1 MTLDQIISAFVYL
14 GGVVIIFALGKFIF
28 DKINPRF
35 NLREELVEKDNFAV
49 ALAVTGY
56 YMGLVFVIGGTLEG
70 PSNGIWVDLF
80 DLFFFGIIAI
90 VLLNIS
96 AWLNDKII
104 LRKFD
109 NTKEMVTDRNAGTG
123 IVVAG
128 HHIANGLIL
137 HGAISGEGGDLLTA
151 LGFWLLGQVTL
162 IIASL
167 VYDRITPYDLHAQIE
182 KDNVAVGIAF
192 SGVLIALGNIINLAL
207 LGDFYGWEYNLFRF
221 ASYAVLGIVLLPI
234 VRFITDKV
242 LLPGRRLTDELVNQD
257 KPNLGAGTLEA
268 FAYVA
273 ASFIISWII

>member
-1 MTLDQIISAFVYL
+1 
-14 GGVVIIFALGKFIF
+14 
-28 DKINPRF
+28 
-35 NLREELVEKDNFAV
+35 
-49 ALAVTGY
+49 
-56 YMGLVFVIGGTLEG
+56 
-70 PSNGIWVDLF
+70 
-80 DLFFFGIIAI
+80 
-90 VLLNIS
+90 
-96 AWLNDKII
+96 
-104 LRKFD
+104 
-109 NTKEMVTDRNAGTG
+109 
-123 IVVAG
+123 
-128 HHIANGLIL
+128 
-137 HGAISGEGGDLLTA
+137 
-151 LGFWLLGQVTL
+151 
-162 IIASL
+162 
-167 VYDRITPYDLHAQIE
+167 LHAQIE